1 MKTRERILSTSLQ
14 LFNDFGEPNITT
26 IDISNEMEISPGNL
40 YYHFQGKDA
49 IILELYLRF
58 EHDLIELLESPSR
71 NKLAVD
77 DYWLYL
83 HIIFETIQNYRFLYR
98 DLSNLLAKYKKIQA
112 RFNRLIS
119 RKKQM
124 FIEICQSLKRSD
136 LLMATE
142 EEIEA
147 LADNAVVIATFW
159 LNYQVMRHKNAYDS
173 SYISQG
179 IYQVMTLIAP
189 YLVAEQKV
197 HVQTISR
204 MYKEKGNFLQD

>member
-1 MKTRERILSTSLQ
+1 MKTRERILLTSLE

-49 IILELYLRF
+49 IILELYMRF

-71 NKLAVD
+71 HKLAVD

-83 HIIFETIQNYRFLYR
+83 HIIFEAIQNYRFFYR
-98 DLSNLLAKYKKIQA
+98 DLSNLLAKYKKIQS

-124 FIEICQSLKRSD
+124 FIEVCQSLKKAD
-136 LLMATE
+136 FLMATE

-173 SYISQG
+173 NYISLG
-179 IYQVMTLIAP
+179 IYQVMSLIAP
-189 YLVAEQKV
+189 YLVAEQRASL
-197 HVQTISR
+197 QSISR
-204 MYKEKGNFLQD
+204 MYKEKTVNN